1 MNHFDPELATAPVD
15 AGIKACA
22 DRLQADFA
30 LLSDWEERYGYV
42 IELGKALPA
51 GSEGL
56 RRADNKVQGC
66 VSQVWLE
73 SRVLPPEAGTGEPR
87 LCFEGDS
94 DAHIVRGLIAI
105 LLQLYSGR
113 AAGEILGFDAS
124 DLFARLGLDEQL
136 SAQRSNGLAAML
148 RRIRTD
154 AATAAG

>member
-1 MNHFDPELATAPVD
+1 MNRFDPELAAAPVG
-15 AGIKACA
+15 AGIRECA
-22 DRLQADFA
+22 DRLQEDFA

-42 IELGKALPA
+42 IELGKALPVGGA
-51 GSEGL
+51 QL

-73 SRVLPPEAGTGEPR
+73 SRVVAPDTAAGEPR

-124 DLFARLGLDEQL
+124 DLFARLGLHEQL

-148 RRIRTD
+148 GRIRAD
-154 AATAAG
+154 AAAAVG